1 MLFVPPV
8 VIYHDPCHGYDA
20 WMTLPQHLPSIDMI
34 FVLHCST
41 IFDKIFVHRFDW
53 DDTISG
59 ALHAARAPPPPRAA
73 RFTPAC
79 PSRLRGL
86 HGRMCHRGTCLTDSV
101 LHHVA
106 GKFSLVP
113 ARVHS
118 GSQARADLGHK
129 DGLVAGQ
136 VPEVHWLAGDTRKS
150 ARTRACRRVPGAIVV
165 VQVA

>member
-1 MLFVPPV
+1 
-8 VIYHDPCHGYDA
+8 
-20 WMTLPQHLPSIDMI
+20 MI
-34 FVLHCST
+34 FVLQRTTVQSST
-41 IFDKIFVHRFDW
+41 DKIFVHRFDW

-101 LHHVA
+101 LHHVSHHVA

-136 VPEVHWLAGDTRKS
+136 VPEVHWLAGDIRKS
-150 ARTRACRRVPGAIVV
+150 ARTRACRRAVPGAIVV
-165 VQVA
+165 A